1 MSGIVLALAGR
12 TSGPPPPPPIGSVY
26 GGGYFAG
33 QISTAGNG
41 IADYNLVCSPV
52 ASGFTSAQYRTSN
65 LAGDPTSVINGPT
78 NSAAMNDANHPAAQ
92 FCEGLTIGGFSD
104 WYLPAVNELQVVY
117 ENLKPTTG
125 LNNTGSGINPNSVP
139 ARTTPYATFVP
150 TITSATNFQQP
161 SGAEAFSTSANYWQ
175 SNANAT
181 FTSKTDYFSFTT
193 GYGYRVDK
201 TNTLLV
207 RALRRV
213 AV

>member
-1 MSGIVLALAGR
+1 MSGIVLALAGAT
-12 TSGPPPPPPIGSVY
+12 TSNLPAIGSAY

-65 LAGDPTSVINGPT
+65 LSGDPTSVINGPT

-117 ENLKPTTG
+117 ENLKPTAG

-139 ARTTPYATFVP
+139 ARTTPYATYVP

-161 SGAEAFSTSANYWQ
+161 SGAEAFSTSAIYWQ

-181 FTSKTDYFSFTT
+181 FTTKTDYFSFTN